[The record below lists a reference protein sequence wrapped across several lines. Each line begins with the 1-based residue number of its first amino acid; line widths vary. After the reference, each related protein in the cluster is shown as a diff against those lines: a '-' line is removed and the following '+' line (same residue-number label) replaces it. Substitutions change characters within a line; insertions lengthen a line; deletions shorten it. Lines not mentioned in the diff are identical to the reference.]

1 MNDNSN
7 TDTTRIFAVANQ
19 KGGVGKTT
27 TSINLAAC
35 MAERGKRVLLVDMD
49 PQANATTGLGVDP
62 QQVYSSMYHVLLE
75 DKPIDSV
82 LEATTV
88 NNLVVAPS
96 SLDLA
101 SAEIQLFNVFRRE
114 QRLATALEPIKGDFD
129 YIFVDCPPTLGLLTI
144 NAFSAVTE
152 VLIPIQCEYYALEGV
167 AQLTRAMEEIKV
179 HLNPSLEI
187 STVVLVMYDSR
198 TNLSRQVVH
207 EVRQMFQDRV
217 CTQMVPRSV
226 QLAEAPA
233 KGLPITLAAPTSVGA
248 RAYKM
253 IAREIDTGEKS
264 SLEEGSTAA
273 AETAQETDQ
282 HSTAMSAEGG
292 AAAVSAVA
300 VAESEAGSAAESEGS
315 PGDLSSPGTSSAE
328 AAADSL
334 AEREAIPTPPESN

>member
-1 MNDNSN
+1 MNENS
-7 TDTTRIFAVANQ
+7 TTTRIFAVANQ

-82 LEATTV
+82 FEATTV

-114 QRLATALEPIKGDFD
+114 QRLAAALEPIKGDFD

-179 HLNPSLEI
+179 HLNPGLEV

-198 TNLSRQVVH
+198 TNLSRQVVQ

-264 SLEEGSTAA
+264 SPEED
-273 AETAQETDQ
+273 TD
-282 HSTAMSAEGG
+282 
-292 AAAVSAVA
+292 VA
-300 VAESEAGSAAESEGS
+300 VAGADQLPAAMAES
-315 PGDLSSPGTSSAE
+315 
-328 AAADSL
+328 AADSL
-334 AEREAIPTPPESN
+334 AEHEVSPATPEFHNETINSERPSK

>member
-82 LEATTV
+82 FEATTV

-114 QRLATALEPIKGDFD
+114 QRLAAALEPVKGDFD

-179 HLNPSLEI
+179 HLNPSLEV

-198 TNLSRQVVH
+198 TKLSRQVVQ

-233 KGLPITLAAPTSVGA
+233 KGLPITLAAPTSIGA

-264 SLEEGSTAA
+264 SLAEDTAA
-273 AETAQETDQ
+273 AEAEADQ
-282 HSTAMSAEGG
+282 QPAAM
-292 AAAVSAVA
+292 
-300 VAESEAGSAAESEGS
+300 AES
-315 PGDLSSPGTSSAE
+315 
-328 AAADSL
+328 AADSL
-334 AEREAIPTPPESN
+334 AEREASPATPEPNISTTNPERPSK